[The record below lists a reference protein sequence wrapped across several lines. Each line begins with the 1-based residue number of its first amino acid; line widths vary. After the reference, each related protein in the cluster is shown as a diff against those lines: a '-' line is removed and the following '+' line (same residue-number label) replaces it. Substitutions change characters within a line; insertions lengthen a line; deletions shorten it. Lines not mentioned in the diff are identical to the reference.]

1 MLETLLSPKS
11 VAVVGASTKPGKV
24 GYDILENLIKCGFKG
39 DIIPVNPNATEILGK
54 KCYAN
59 VKDAGIKVE
68 FGVIVLPTKAV
79 KQAVLDLLD
88 AGATS
93 ITIISAGFKEVGKE
107 GAALEKEI
115 VDLIRSRGARLLGPN
130 CLGHI
135 NSHAHLNAAFSK
147 KVPPLGGISVVSQS
161 GALMCAILDWAVERK
176 VGMSKL
182 FSIGNKGDLCENDF
196 FEALGADDN
205 TKVIMTYLESIANGP
220 KFIEAATA
228 CAKKKPIVVLKS
240 GTSAAGQKATSSH
253 TGSLAGADSAY
264 QTSFRRSGVIRA
276 LTFEQLQDYCMA
288 FALQPLPEG
297 NRVCIVTNAGGPGA
311 MCADAVEHSGL
322 VVSTIDPKTAA
333 ELKSK
338 LPAAASV
345 GNPIDVLG
353 DADPERYAIA
363 VEVALTDPSVDAV
376 IVILTPQSMTN
387 ALGTAETIKKHL
399 EGKGGKKPVLAVFMG
414 GEDVKAGRQKL
425 LEVGIPDYGSPDSA
439 VAALKAMVDYAT
451 WRKRPARSVKAFD
464 VDRAKA
470 KQILDK
476 NRSVGRM
483 QIGEVDAKAIFR
495 AYGFN
500 VPAGELA
507 TDGAKAVA
515 IANKI
520 GYPVVMKV
528 SSADIIHKSDVGGVK
543 VNLVDAAAV
552 KAAYDTMVTNIK
564 AKVPNAKID
573 GFYVEKMSAKGTELV
588 LGMARDKQ
596 FGPMVMFGLGGIFV
610 EVLKDVTFELAPM
623 TAEEANEMLTRTRSY
638 ALLKGVRGQAG
649 VNIAAVVEALQR
661 LSQLVTDFPEI
672 KELDINPMIAGG
684 PDSVPAVADGRMTI
698 V

>member
-1 MLETLLSPKS
+1 M
-11 VAVVGASTKPGKV
+11 
-24 GYDILENLIKCGFKG
+24 
-39 DIIPVNPNATEILGK
+39 
-54 KCYAN
+54 
-59 VKDAGIKVE
+59 
-68 FGVIVLPTKAV
+68 
-79 KQAVLDLLD
+79 Q
-88 AGATS
+88 
-93 ITIISAGFKEVGKE
+93 
-107 GAALEKEI
+107 
-115 VDLIRSRGARLLGPN
+115 
-130 CLGHI
+130 
-135 NSHAHLNAAFSK
+135 
-147 KVPPLGGISVVSQS
+147 
-161 GALMCAILDWAVERK
+161 
-176 VGMSKL
+176 
-182 FSIGNKGDLCENDF
+182 
-196 FEALGADDN
+196 
-205 TKVIMTYLESIANGP
+205 
-220 KFIEAATA
+220 KFIKAATD

-276 LTFEQLQDYCMA
+276 WTFEQLQDYCMA
-288 FALQPLPEG
+288 FALQPLPTG

-322 VVSTIDPKTAA
+322 VVATIDPKTAA

-376 IVILTPQSMTN
+376 IVILTPQSMTD
-387 ALGTAETIKKHL
+387 AFGTAETIKRHIDA
-399 EGKGGKKPVLAVFMG
+399 KGSKKPVLAVFMG

-425 LEVGIPDYGSPDSA
+425 LEVGIPDYTSPDSA
-439 VAALKAMVDYAT
+439 VGALKAMVDYSA
-451 WRKRPARSVKAFD
+451 WRKKGDRVVKRFD
-464 VDRAKA
+464 VDKARAQKV
-470 KQILDK
+470 LDK
-476 NRSVGRM
+476 NRAVGRM
-483 QIGEVDAKAIFR
+483 QIGEVDAKEIFR

-507 TDGAKAVA
+507 VDGAKAVEV
-515 IANKI
+515 ANKI

-543 VNLVDAAAV
+543 INLADAAAV
-552 KAAYDTMVTNIK
+552 KAAYDTMMTSIK
-564 AKVPNAKID
+564 AKQPTAKID
-573 GFYVEKMSAKGTELV
+573 GVYVEKMSAKGTELV
-588 LGMARDKQ
+588 LGMARDPQ

-623 TAEEANEMLTRTRSY
+623 TAEEATEMLTRTKSY

-649 VNIAAVVEALQR
+649 VNINAVVEALQR

-684 PDSVPAVADGRMTI
+684 PDTVPAVADGRMTI

>member
-1 MLETLLSPKS
+1 MTPKT

-24 GYDILENLIKCGFKG
+24 GYDILENLIKCGYKG

-59 VKDAGIKVE
+59 VKDAGVKVD
-68 FGVIVLPTKAV
+68 FGVIVLPNKVV
-79 KQAVLDLLD
+79 KQAVTDLLD

-93 ITIISAGFKEVGKE
+93 ITVISAGFKEVGKE

-115 VDLIRSRGARLLGPN
+115 VELVRSRGARMLGPN

-135 NSHAHLNAAFSK
+135 NTHAQLNASFSK
-147 KVPPLGGISVVSQS
+147 KVPHPGAISVVSQS

-176 VGMSKL
+176 VGMSKI

-196 FEALGADDN
+196 FEALANDDKTN
-205 TKVIMTYLESIANGP
+205 VVLTYLESIADGQ
-220 KFIEAATA
+220 KFIKAATD

-276 LTFEQLQDYCMA
+276 WTFEQLQDYCMA
-288 FALQPLPEG
+288 FALQPLPTG

-322 VVSTIDPKTAA
+322 VVATIDPKTAA

-376 IVILTPQSMTN
+376 IVILTPQSMTD
-387 ALGTAETIKKHL
+387 AFGTAETIKRHIDA
-399 EGKGGKKPVLAVFMG
+399 KGSKKPVLAVFMG

-425 LEVGIPDYGSPDSA
+425 LEVGIPDYTSPDSA
-439 VAALKAMVDYAT
+439 VGALKAMVDYSA
-451 WRKRPARSVKAFD
+451 WRKKGDRVVKRFD
-464 VDRAKA
+464 VDKARAQKV
-470 KQILDK
+470 LDK
-476 NRSVGRM
+476 NRAVGRM
-483 QIGEVDAKAIFR
+483 QIGEVDAKEIFR

-507 TDGAKAVA
+507 VDGAKAVEV
-515 IANKI
+515 ANKI

-543 VNLVDAAAV
+543 INLADAAAV
-552 KAAYDTMVTNIK
+552 KAAYDTMMTSIK
-564 AKVPNAKID
+564 AKQPTAKID
-573 GFYVEKMSAKGTELV
+573 GVYVEKMSAKGTELV
-588 LGMARDKQ
+588 LGMARDPQ

-623 TAEEANEMLTRTRSY
+623 TAEEATEMLTRTKSY

-649 VNIAAVVEALQR
+649 VNINAVVEALQR

-684 PDSVPAVADGRMTI
+684 PDTVPAVADGRMTI